1 MYDGGGG
8 GRTSPVSRESRKF
21 FVCPPYWRRRRKGG
35 GGEPSEHHTVVRL
48 TTNLSLSLSQ
58 WVIWTVVFVNVIQS
72 RGVQLKLILILRKGA
87 FCVNLSQ
94 NICSF
99 FCVLIVP
106 QRWTH
111 RKILTILL
119 CCPKPVSGW
128 KFCNFYWKNVKV
140 RSDDFTARCR
150 IFCSP
155 PLSINLS
162 QNICSL
168 LSPKDGAD
176 PKKFWPFCVVPK
188 ACLRLE
194 ICIGKGTIWSAWYH
208 WIGL

>member
-8 GRTSPVSRESRKF
+8 LGRRTSPVSRESRKF

-155 PLSINLS
+155 LSINLS

-168 LSPKDGAD
+168 LSPKGGAD
-176 PKKFWPFCVVPK
+176 PKNSDHFVLCPKPVSGWKFV
-188 ACLRLE
+188 LE
-194 ICIGKGTIWSAWYH
+194 KVRSDLHGTI
-208 WIGL
+208 G

>member
-1 MYDGGGG
+1 
-8 GRTSPVSRESRKF
+8 VSYLNCCFCKCYPKPR
-21 FVCPPYWRRRRKGG
+21 CPIKTRCSSWFYGKVPSVRR
-35 GGEPSEHHTVVRL
+35 
-48 TTNLSLSLSQ
+48 
-58 WVIWTVVFVNVIQS
+58 
-72 RGVQLKLILILRKGA
+72 
-87 FCVNLSQ
+87 VNLSQ

-99 FCVLIVP
+99 FVLIVP
-106 QRWTH
+106 QRWMH

-150 IFCSP
+150 IFCSL

-168 LSPKDGAD
+168 LSPKGGAD
-176 PKKFWPFCVVPK
+176 PKNSDHFVLCPKPVSGWKFV
-188 ACLRLE
+188 LE
-194 ICIGKGTIWSAWYH
+194 KVRSDLHGTI
-208 WIGL
+208 G